1 MGLVYSMKL
10 ETDVRFNLAF
20 SFGGFLTHIP
30 RRLGRNEALDS
41 ASDAL
46 VSTHSCFCSGLNMS
60 IDALTKYSRALGVL
74 RKYLDDSVKACSSET
89 LAAIMLL
96 LICQVGVYATIPMLN
111 CYSLNIIQGF
121 MGTNGR
127 RFSGHAEGA
136 AQILKARGPIAPRD
150 DFEVEVL
157 MTLRASVVSQVHII

>member
-1 MGLVYSMKL
+1 
-10 ETDVRFNLAF
+10 
-20 SFGGFLTHIP
+20 
-30 RRLGRNEALDS
+30 
-41 ASDAL
+41 
-46 VSTHSCFCSGLNMS
+46 MS

-111 CYSLNIIQGF
+111 CYSLTYIIQGF
-121 MGTNGR
+121 MGTSGR